1 MITGLLS
8 MGLLALL
15 LFALSFAVS
24 MTRLRTQRGFGNDP
38 DPSAWL
44 TKIVRAQGNAAEY
57 NPILIAL
64 ILVLATMGN

>member
-24 MTRLRTQRGFGNDP
+24 MTRLRT
-38 DPSAWL
+38 
-44 TKIVRAQGNAAEY
+44 
-57 NPILIAL
+57 
-64 ILVLATMGN
+64 